1 MAGLD
6 ASLEFVFQVR
16 VDFAGRLK
24 FSPERNGVR
33 RGYTGVAGGVI
44 EGPRLSGKVLPDS
57 GGDWPHFMPDG
68 VVYFEAIY
76 VIEASDGTQ
85 IVINMHLMNV
95 GSAPDHP
102 QVKVNLLRASNF
114 HSTAATS
121 WYGRGRSGVPWTCA
135 RPA

>member
-24 FSPERNGVR
+24 FSAERNGVR
-33 RGYTGVAGGVI
+33 RGYTGVAGGLI

-85 IVINMHLMNV
+85 IVINNRGLRHAARHRRQD
-95 GSAPDHP
+95 GSARAGRPIE
-102 QVKVNLLRASNF
+102 LLFPGAP
-114 HSTAATS
+114 
-121 WYGRGRSGVPWTCA
+121 GV
-135 RPA
+135 